1 MSNWIQMLSSSCDGL
16 VGVDRYV
23 YSKVVG
29 SLLAGGMWYGMQTY
43 DKLIDFSEFKRN
55 DKEGDVSVKDA
66 HAMGPFFLVSDISGR
81 EFYTRI
87 FLQKKV

>member
-1 MSNWIQMLSSSCDGL
+1 MFLQLSIGKALYNVFTFVDGGRNWRESPTANSWSTFGQ
-16 VGVDRYV
+16 V
-23 YSKVVG
+23 
-29 SLLAGGMWYGMQTY
+29 
-43 DKLIDFSEFKRN
+43 E
-55 DKEGDVSVKDA
+55 EGDVSVKDA